1 MKSTQQIFSENLRSL
16 LEQKKKTQR
25 DLAKFIPTTE
35 ATVSR
40 WINGTVMPRY
50 KMIDR
55 TCQFLMCSPEDL
67 MLDKD
72 KTVTLL
78 PEDVVAEELR
88 ERPLL
93 FRLMIVAMRADDEAI
108 RDAIMLLKK

>member
-1 MKSTQQIFSENLRSL
+1 MKTTQQIFSENLRRL
-16 LEQKKKTQR
+16 LEQKQKTQR

-40 WINGTVMPRY
+40 WINGSAMPRY

-67 MLDKD
+67 MLDSN
-72 KTVTLL
+72 KTQVLL
-78 PEDVVAEELR
+78 PEDVVADELR

-108 RDAIMLLKK
+108 KNAIIQLKK

>member
-1 MKSTQQIFSENLRSL
+1 MKTTAQIFSENLRRI
-16 LEQKKKTQR
+16 LEEKNKTQR
-25 DLAKFIPTTE
+25 SLARLTGTTE

-40 WINGTVMPRY
+40 WVNGEVVPRHA
-50 KMIDR
+50 KLDSI
-55 TCQFLMCSPEDL
+55 CEVLMCSLEDL

-72 KTVTLL
+72 KTAVLL
-78 PEDVVAEELR
+78 PEDVVADELR

-108 RDAIMLLKK
+108 QNAITLLKQ

>member
-1 MKSTQQIFSENLRSL
+1 MKSTQRIFSENLRSL
-16 LEQKKKTQR
+16 LEQKNKTQR

-67 MLDKD
+67 MLDRD

-78 PEDVVAEELR
+78 PEDVLADELR

-93 FRLMIVAMRADDEAI
+93 FRLMIVALRADDEAI

>member
-16 LEQKKKTQR
+16 LEQKNKTQR

-50 KMIDR
+50 KAIDR

-67 MLDKD
+67 MLDRD

-78 PEDVVAEELR
+78 PEDVVADELR

>member
-1 MKSTQQIFSENLRSL
+1 MKTTQQIFSENLRNL

-55 TCQFLMCSPEDL
+55 TCQFLMCSPEEL
-67 MLDKD
+67 MLDSD
-72 KTVTLL
+72 RAETLL

-93 FRLMIVAMRADDEAI
+93 FRLMLVAMRADDEAI
-108 RDAIMLLKK
+108 KEAIIQLKK

>member
-1 MKSTQQIFSENLRSL
+1 MKSTQQMFSENLRSL
-16 LEQKKKTQR
+16 LEQKNKTQR

-78 PEDVVAEELR
+78 PEDVVADELR

>member
-16 LEQKKKTQR
+16 LEQKNKTQR

-72 KTVTLL
+72 KTAVLL
-78 PEDVVAEELR
+78 PEDVVADELR

>member
-1 MKSTQQIFSENLRSL
+1 MKTTAQIFSENLRRL
-16 LEQKKKTQR
+16 LEEKNKTQR
-25 DLAKFIPTTE
+25 TLARLTGTTE

-40 WINGTVMPRY
+40 WVNGEVVPRHA
-50 KMIDR
+50 KLDLI
-55 TCQFLMCSPEDL
+55 CEVLMCSPEDL

-72 KTVTLL
+72 KTAVFL
-78 PEDVVAEELR
+78 PEDVVADELR